1 LLLKVRGISYDSI
14 SKKFNFWRRKMNWT
28 QIADNY
34 WVSPQLESADVT
46 AASEAGIEV
55 IVCNRPD
62 NEGPD
67 QINSNEIAALA
78 EQNGLTFIYLPMQGP
93 NFTPEYVEQVKQ
105 LNTDGKKVL
114 AYCRSGN
121 RSSILFSAAQT
132 A

>member
-1 LLLKVRGISYDSI
+1 
-14 SKKFNFWRRKMNWT
+14 MNWT

-34 WVSPQLESADVT
+34 WVSPQLETADV
-46 AASEAGIEV
+46 AAAAEAGIEV

-67 QINSNEIAALA
+67 QINSAEIAAMA

-105 LNTDGKKVL
+105 LNADSKKVL

-121 RSSILFSAAQT
+121 RSSILFNAAQG

>member
-1 LLLKVRGISYDSI
+1 
-14 SKKFNFWRRKMNWT
+14 MNWT

-34 WVSPQLESADVT
+34 WVSPQLETADIT

-62 NEGPD
+62 NEGEG
-67 QINSNEIAALA
+67 QINSAEIATLA
-78 EQNGLTFIYLPMQGP
+78 EDKGLAFIYLPMQGP
-93 NFTPEYVEQVKQ
+93 NFTQEYVDQVKQ
-105 LNTDGKKVL
+105 LNADNKKVL

-121 RSSILFSAAQT
+121 RSSILFNAAQS